1 MDEHAGRK
9 VTIVSIIAKSMSCV
23 YGANFKLKVIKHA
36 EEINNCKAAWKFCCI
51 KECTSLDKMKTTI
64 SVIKRSKL
72 ILKCI
77 YWAQALEFQV
87 GLMLKKCRN
96 GLVTRQTV

>member
-1 MDEHAGRK
+1 MAEHAGRK
-9 VTIVSIIAKSMSCV
+9 HTTVSIIAKSMSWV

-36 EEINNCKAAWKFCCI
+36 EEINNCKAAWKFCCL
-51 KECTSLDKMKTTI
+51 KECTRLGKMETT

-87 GLMLKKCRN
+87 GLMLEKCGN

>member
-1 MDEHAGRK
+1 MNAHVGRK
-9 VTIVSIIAKSMSCV
+9 RTTASIIAKSMSCIYV
-23 YGANFKLKVIKHA
+23 ANFKLKVTKHA
-36 EEINNCKAAWKFCCI
+36 EETNNCKAAWKFCYI
-51 KECTSLDKMKTTI
+51 KECARLDEVKTSASI
-64 SVIKRSKL
+64 IKRSKL

-87 GLMLKKCRN
+87 GLMLEKCRN

>member
-9 VTIVSIIAKSMSCV
+9 VTTVSIIAKCMSCI
-23 YGANFKLKVIKHA
+23 YGANFKLKMIKHA
-36 EEINNCKAAWKFCCI
+36 DEINNCKAAWKFCCI

-64 SVIKRSKL
+64 SVTKRSKL

-77 YWAQALEFQV
+77 CWPQALEFEV
-87 GLMLKKCRN
+87 ELMLEKCGN